1 VDALSTG
8 FLHPTSG
15 VARRHAHCFCVTL
28 AGRRVAAWKRLAVA
42 IVAVAMGL
50 SSAHAESAPNLV
62 LPLVTAIAFASAAS
76 KVPQWVGT
84 LEPGGRPLTSLIP
97 SRIEFDEPYGLDP
110 EDLIGRRRPAAVLD
124 SHRVVWFDM
133 LRRPESGFTVAFDY
147 DDESR
152 PPLRA
157 SSEVF
162 RLVIE
167 RRFY

>member
-1 VDALSTG
+1 MPIAEPIADM
-8 FLHPTSG
+8 
-15 VARRHAHCFCVTL
+15 TL
-28 AGRRVAAWKRLAVA
+28 AARRVAGRNRLAGA

-50 SSAHAESAPNLV
+50 APAHAESAPNLV

-76 KVPQWVGT
+76 KVPHWVGT

-110 EDLIGRRRPAAVLD
+110 EDLIGRRRPAAIMD
-124 SHRVVWFDM
+124 SNRVVWFDV
-133 LRRPESGFTVAFDY
+133 LRRPESGFTVALDY

-152 PPLRA
+152 PPHRA
-157 SSEVF
+157 SSQVF

-167 RRFY
+167 RRF